1 MSFPFAGSST
11 VVLNGKTLL
20 ADTWNAEA
28 RSLSKA
34 NPSSSAVF
42 LLSIALSFGLRL
54 HRAWLEVYTVD
65 S

>member
-1 MSFPFAGSST
+1 